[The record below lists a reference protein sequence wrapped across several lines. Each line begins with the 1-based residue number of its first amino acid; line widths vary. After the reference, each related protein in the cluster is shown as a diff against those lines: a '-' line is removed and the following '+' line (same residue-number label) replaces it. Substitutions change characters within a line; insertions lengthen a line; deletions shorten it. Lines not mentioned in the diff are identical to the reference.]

1 MLITV
6 VLGCATGAGVG
17 QVTICGAVWMT
28 GAVSMNSTVSIVSIW
43 IGPRNGSI
51 GTSVVTRPGQS
62 TALCVVTI
70 GAAGIAIGWTWT
82 GADSTIPKSTAGTI
96 V

>member
-17 QVTICGAVWMT
+17 HVTICGAVSMI
-28 GAVSMNSTVSIVSIW
+28 GAVSMNSTVSTVS
-43 IGPRNGSI
+43 IGPRNCSTGA
-51 GTSVVTRPGQS
+51 SVMTTPGQS

-70 GAAGIAIGWTWT
+70 GVVGTAIG
-82 GADSTIPKSTAGTI
+82 SI
-96 V
+96 